1 MELEDH
7 VSDTA
12 ATASAHR
19 IVRIQ
24 SGYKKVEIEIGHC
37 TVDSPSPL
45 PLHEI
50 SALTGIL
57 LRLGYK

>member
-24 SGYKKVEIEIGHC
+24 SGYKKVEIEIGPWTQHWRLA
-37 TVDSPSPL
+37 L
-45 PLHEI
+45 PLHDV
-50 SALTGIL
+50 SVLTGIL
-57 LRLGYK
+57 QWLG

>member
-37 TVDSPSPL
+37 TVDSPSPSVKFQHL
-45 PLHEI
+45 PVF
-50 SALTGIL
+50 
-57 LRLGYK
+57 Y